1 MAKKQRNFYMSDE
14 TFDLLEKFAR
24 ENAFSSNTSAIEY
37 LIMHSQDNLE
47 EKIAVAV
54 REELDKKYMQKER
67 LRWGLQ
73 TAEQNSIV
81 ILDAVNTLLY
91 MFDPNINMQD
101 MKTLMPAETV
111 PHPLIK
117 QSRGIIKERIAYFK
131 QKSDDRK
138 RRKAEKINSK
148 QVN

>member
-1 MAKKQRNFYMSDE
+1 MAKKQRNFYLSDE
-14 TFDLLEKFAR
+14 TFELLEKYTE
-24 ENAFSSNTSAIEY
+24 ENGFSSNTNAIEY
-37 LIMHSQDNLE
+37 LIMHSQDKLK

-91 MFDPNINMQD
+91 MFDPDINMQN
-101 MKTLMPAETV
+101 METLMPADTV
-111 PHPLIK
+111 PHPIIK
-117 QSRGIIKERIAYFK
+117 QSRGIIKERIAHFK

-138 RRKAEKINSK
+138 RRKAEKISEK
-148 QVN
+148 